1 MKRILFLFEA
11 KHQMTRL
18 PFEIVYIVKR
28 IIIMDAERTLTKDTM
43 YTEEVVE
50 TAAGSVTVAFSGE
63 R

>member
-1 MKRILFLFEA
+1 
-11 KHQMTRL
+11 
-18 PFEIVYIVKR
+18 
-28 IIIMDAERTLTKDTM
+28 MDAERTLTKDTM